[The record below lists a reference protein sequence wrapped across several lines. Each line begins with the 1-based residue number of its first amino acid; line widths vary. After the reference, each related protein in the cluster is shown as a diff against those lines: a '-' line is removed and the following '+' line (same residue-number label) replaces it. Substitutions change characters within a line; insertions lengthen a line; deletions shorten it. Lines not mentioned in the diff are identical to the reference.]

1 MKKFLTSVAVAALA
15 VGMSFGA
22 SFAAGTLYF
31 GISGEPTTMDPMMQ
45 TGTTFRTVKL
55 GIHRGLLNYGVDGQL
70 SNELAESYEI
80 SPDATEITFR
90 LRDAK
95 FHDGTKVTGNDV
107 KASLERI
114 IDPASPASFRNEL
127 SIISAIDVVD
137 ERTVKLSLSRPSVAM
152 IHYLALPEASIVP
165 ATWIEAFNADPNVA
179 PVGAGPFKFVTWTR
193 GQEIVTE
200 RFADYYKEGKPY
212 LDSVHYAFYGDE
224 NTRVNA
230 IKSGDV
236 DIIDYVPARELETLD
251 ADPNIRN
258 ERTLGPFMGLQFN
271 TQFEP
276 FANPLVRQAIAYAVD
291 RDVIINTAFAG
302 VGTPIYGIAIPD
314 GYMGYSAEK
323 ANVFTPDLEKAKALM
338 AEAGYADGFTARMLS
353 SAQYGFHQNTA
364 IAVQS
369 ELAKIGITLTLDLPD
384 WSGRMAKA
392 NTGDYDV
399 MVMGS
404 VGEITDPDWLS
415 NYYYGGPQLVRNNN
429 SPYFDDPTMNEL
441 LDKGRSTVDK
451 AKRGQI
457 YAQVVDRAIELS
469 PLVFFMWRDQ
479 SYSVREN
486 VKDFTNLPAFL
497 SFLSG
502 YSVENVKVE

>member
-1 MKKFLTSVAVAALA
+1 MKRLITSVAVATLAL
-15 VGMSFGA
+15 GMSLGS

-55 GIHRGLLNYGVDGQL
+55 GIHRGLLNYDVDGKL

-80 SPDATEITFR
+80 SPDAQEITFR

-95 FHDGTKVTGNDV
+95 FHDGTTVTGKDV

-114 IDPASPASFRNEL
+114 IDPDSPASFRNEL
-127 SIISAIDVVD
+127 SIISEIEVIDD
-137 ERTVKLSLSRPSVAM
+137 RTVKLKLSRPSVSM

-165 ATWIEAFNADPNVA
+165 VSWIEAFNADPNVA
-179 PVGAGPFKFVTWTR
+179 PIGAGPFKFVTWTR
-193 GQEIVTE
+193 GQEIVTD

-276 FANPLVRQAIAYAVD
+276 FSNPLVRQAIAYAVD

-302 VGTPIYGIAIPD
+302 IGTPIYGIAIPD

-323 ANVFTPDLEKAKALM
+323 AEVFKPDLEKAKGLM

-353 SAQYGFHQNTA
+353 SAQYSFHQNTA

-369 ELAKIGITLTLDLPD
+369 ELAKIGIKLTLDLPD
-384 WSGRMAKA
+384 WSSRMAKA
-392 NTGDYDV
+392 NAGDYDV

-415 NYYYGGPQLVRNNN
+415 NYFYGGSQLVRNNN
-429 SPYFDDPTMNEL
+429 SPYFDDATMNEL
-441 LDKGRSTVDK
+441 LDRGRSTVDQADREK
-451 AKRGQI
+451 I
-457 YAQVVDRAIELS
+457 YSDVVDRAIELS

-479 SYSVREN
+479 SYAVRET

-502 YSVENVKVE
+502 YSVENVKIE

>member
-1 MKKFLTSVAVAALA
+1 MKRLWTSVAVATLAL
-15 VGMSFGA
+15 GMSIGA

-55 GIHRGLLNYGVDGQL
+55 GIHRGLLNYGVDGKL

-80 SPDATEITFR
+80 SPDAKEVTFH

-95 FHDGTKVTGNDV
+95 FHDGSPVTANDV

-114 IDPASPASFRNEL
+114 IAPDSPASFRNEL
-127 SIISAIDVVD
+127 SIISEIQIVD
-137 ERTVKLSLSRPSVAM
+137 DKTIKLVLSKSSAPFV
-152 IHYLALPEASIVP
+152 HYLALPEAAIVP
-165 ATWIEAFNADPNVA
+165 ASWIEALKSDPNVA
-179 PVGAGPFKFVTWTR
+179 PIGAGPFKFVSWTR

-271 TQFEP
+271 THFEP

-302 VGTPIYGIAIPD
+302 IGTPIYGIAIPD

-323 ANVFTPDLEKAKALM
+323 AEVFKPDLDKAKALM
-338 AEAGYADGFTARMLS
+338 VEAGYAEGFTARMLS
-353 SAQYGFHQNTA
+353 SAQYSFHQNTA

-369 ELAKIGITLTLDLPD
+369 ELAKIGIKLTLDLPD
-384 WSGRMAKA
+384 WSSRMAKA
-392 NTGDYDV
+392 NAGDYDV

-429 SPYFDDPTMNEL
+429 SPYFDDATMNEL
-441 LDKGRSTVDK
+441 LDRGRSTVDQ
-451 AKRGQI
+451 AERENI
-457 YAQVVDRAIELS
+457 YSDVVDRAIELS

-479 SYSVREN
+479 SYSVRET

-502 YSVENVKVE
+502 YSVENVKIE